1 MRIIQIL
8 HGELMI
14 GGMEKF
20 CLDLSNEL
28 SKEHD
33 VMLFADECYKDLI
46 SDRVHYVPFDI
57 HKSRNNLI
65 FLYKFY
71 KQIQSFNPDVIHA
84 HKQKS
89 IQILKRLKP
98 FLNVPYVVTK
108 HDIKKKK
115 AFHGI
120 DYAITI
126 SEETTPTIQAKHIYT
141 ICNGVPYIEPKK
153 INMPEAF
160 NIVAVGGL
168 KTIKDF
174 GTLIRAVSS
183 LPFKFHLTIVGEG
196 VLRKEFE
203 ALILEL
209 GLKDKVSLVGL
220 KSNVQDYLYSSDL
233 QVISSIAEGFSLVM
247 IEGILYSRV
256 LISTKV
262 SGCREILSDDLLYDI
277 EHLTEKINDVYENNE
292 KYKLA
297 FKEIKKQYKEQLTI
311 NTCMN
316 NHIEVYKKIIENH
329 KTRK

>member
-8 HGELMI
+8 HDDVMI

-33 VMLFADECYKDLI
+33 VMLFADECFKEFI
-46 SDRVHYVPFDI
+46 SDRVHYVPLDI
-57 HKSRNNLI
+57 HKSRNNLV
-65 FLYKFY
+65 FLYQFY
-71 KQIQSFNPDVIHA
+71 KLIQGFNPDIIHA

-126 SEETTPTIQAKHIYT
+126 SDETTPTIRAKHIYK
-141 ICNGVPYIEPKK
+141 IYNGVPYIEPKQ
-153 INMPEAF
+153 INMPEGF

-168 KTIKDF
+168 KVIKDF

-203 ALILEL
+203 ELILEL

-247 IEGILYSRV
+247 IEGILYSKV

-262 SGCREILSDDLLYDI
+262 SGCTEILSEDLLYDI
-277 EHLTEKINDVYENNE
+277 EHLTEKINDVYENKE
-292 KYKLA
+292 RYKLA
-297 FKEIKKQYKEQLTI
+297 FNNVQKKYKEELTI
-311 NTCMN
+311 DTCME
-316 NHIEVYKKIIENH
+316 NHIEVYTKIIENY
-329 KTRK
+329 KTKK

>member
-33 VMLFADECYKDLI
+33 VILFTDECYNDLI

-65 FLYKFY
+65 FLYKLY
-71 KQIQSFNPDVIHA
+71 KQIESFNPDIIHA

-115 AFHGI
+115 AFYGI

-126 SEETTPTIQAKHIYT
+126 SEETTPTIQAKHIYK
-141 ICNGVPYIEPKK
+141 ICNGVPYVEPKK

-233 QVISSIAEGFSLVM
+233 QVISSIAEGFSLVVA
-247 IEGILYSRV
+247 EGVFYSKRI
-256 LISTKV
+256 ISTKV
-262 SGCREILSDDLLYDI
+262 GISNELLPEICLYDI
-277 EHLTEKINDVYENNE
+277 ENLTEKINDVYKDQE

-297 FKEIKKQYKEQLTI
+297 FDEVKKNYKDQLTM
-311 NTCMN
+311 NTCMK
-316 NHIEVYKKIIENH
+316 NHIDVYKKIIENY
-329 KTRK
+329 KIRK